1 MNSATNQSTSKT
13 QTTQGQGELKRG
25 LKSRHL
31 TMISLGGTI
40 GTGLFLASGGVIHT
54 AGPGGALIRVRRNWN
69 YGLFLMTSLANLQL
83 TCLLLDLLVRMQQ
96 NLLIHHLALHLDG
109 TIGITGQL
117 RLLLNLQP

>member
-40 GTGLFLASGGVIHT
+40 GTGLFLLPAVVSSI
-54 AGPGGALIRVRRNWN
+54 
-69 YGLFLMTSLANLQL
+69 Q
-83 TCLLLDLLVRMQQ
+83 LDLVA
-96 NLLIHHLALHLDG
+96 H
-109 TIGITGQL
+109 
-117 RLLLNLQP
+117 

>member
-1 MNSATNQSTSKT
+1 MNSATNQTTS
-13 QTTQGQGELKRG
+13 QTETTKGKGELRRG

-40 GTGLFLASGGVIHT
+40 GTGLFLASGGVIHS
-54 AGPGGALIRVRRNWN
+54 AGPGGALIA
-69 YGLFLMTSLANLQL
+69 YAAIGIM
-83 TCLLLDLLVRMQQ
+83 DLLARTQQ

-117 RLLLNLQP
+117 LSLLN